1 MHAIRLYLLFLHLDE
16 SNYYSTMKKY
26 MVCMIA
32 AVMGLTG
39 CGAQVPEGDLL
50 SVEYTESGTMAGY
63 IYEGR
68 MKQNPDG
75 TFMLKAMKENYGPLY
90 QKQISKEA
98 ADTIRQ
104 IIIEEKMY
112 KYKEHYRPRME
123 VLDGYGW
130 HFAAKFSDGTSIYS
144 TGSNARPGGNGL
156 GRINGY
162 MRQLIEDANS
172 IVENS
177 EEDD

>member
-1 MHAIRLYLLFLHLDE
+1 
-16 SNYYSTMKKY
+16 
-26 MVCMIA
+26 MIA
-32 AVMGLTG
+32 AVTGLVS

-63 IYEGR
+63 IYEGHV
-68 MKQNPDG
+68 KKNPDG
-75 TFMLKAMKENYGPLY
+75 TFVLKAMKENYGPLY

-112 KYKEHYRPRME
+112 KYKEHYRPKMQ

-144 TGSNARPGGNGL
+144 SGSNARPGGNGL

-162 MRQLIEDANS
+162 MRHLIEDADT
-172 IVENS
+172 VAEAD
-177 EEDD
+177 EDN

>member
-1 MHAIRLYLLFLHLDE
+1 
-16 SNYYSTMKKY
+16 MKKY
-26 MVCMIA
+26 LICMIT
-32 AVMGLTG
+32 AVTGLVS

-63 IYEGR
+63 IYEGHV
-68 MKQNPDG
+68 KKNPDG
-75 TFMLKAMKENYGPLY
+75 TFVLKAMKENYGPLY

-112 KYKEHYRPRME
+112 KYKEHYRPKMQ

-144 TGSNARPGGNGL
+144 SGSNARPGGNGL

-162 MRQLIEDANS
+162 MRHLIEDADTMA
-172 IVENS
+172 EAD
-177 EEDD
+177 EDN

>member
-1 MHAIRLYLLFLHLDE
+1 
-16 SNYYSTMKKY
+16 MKKY
-26 MVCMIA
+26 MICMIA
-32 AVMGLTG
+32 ALTGLVG

-75 TFMLKAMKENYGPLY
+75 TFILKAMKENYGPLY

-112 KYKEHYRPRME
+112 KYKEHYRPKLE

-130 HFAAKFSDGTSIYS
+130 HFQATFSDGTRIYS
-144 TGSNARPGGNGL
+144 SGSNAWPRGNGL
-156 GRINGY
+156 GRIQGY
-162 MRQLIEDANS
+162 LQRLIADADS
-172 IVENS
+172 IVEEK
-177 EEDD
+177 EE

>member
-1 MHAIRLYLLFLHLDE
+1 
-16 SNYYSTMKKY
+16 MKKY
-26 MVCMIA
+26 MICMIA
-32 AVMGLTG
+32 ALTGLVG

-75 TFMLKAMKENYGPLY
+75 TFVLKAMKENYGPLY

-130 HFAAKFSDGTSIYS
+130 HFAAKFSEGSSIYS
-144 TGSNARPGGNGL
+144 SGSNAWPRGNGL
-156 GRINGY
+156 GRIQGY
-162 MRQLIEDANS
+162 LQRLIADADS
-172 IVENS
+172 IVEET
-177 EEDD
+177 EEE

>member
-1 MHAIRLYLLFLHLDE
+1 
-16 SNYYSTMKKY
+16 
-26 MVCMIA
+26 MIA
-32 AVMGLTG
+32 AVTGLVS

-63 IYEGR
+63 IYEGHV
-68 MKQNPDG
+68 KKNPDG
-75 TFMLKAMKENYGPLY
+75 TFVLKAMKENYGPLF

-112 KYKEHYRPRME
+112 KYKEHYRPKMQ

-144 TGSNARPGGNGL
+144 SGSNARPGGNGL

-162 MRQLIEDANS
+162 MRHLIEDADT
-172 IVENS
+172 VAEAD
-177 EEDD
+177 EDN